1 MLSNLWLSFFILQF
15 CLSFKAVYGS
25 TENSSLQTMPYGWD
39 ESGKYFASVWD
50 SKVKGSYTAKG
61 DKAGTYSFQWHGVDD
76 AIVAKGFRNGK
87 TDR

>member
-1 MLSNLWLSFFILQF
+1 MPFTFWLFVFLF
-15 CLSFKAVYGS
+15 GYVYGQTNS
-25 TENSSLQTMPYGWD
+25 TALQTMPYGWD

-61 DKAGTYSFQWHGVDD
+61 DKAGSYSFEWHGVDD
-76 AIVAKGFRNGK
+76 AIVAKGFRTGK

>member
-1 MLSNLWLSFFILQF
+1 
-15 CLSFKAVYGS
+15 
-25 TENSSLQTMPYGWD
+25 MPYGWD